1 MWTQISEVTTRGSKN
16 DWTEISIKYLIESA
30 LEHIELRTVVV
41 SIFQNPNRNIKEE
54 SCGNSSGSHQL
65 QIADSLDY

>member
-1 MWTQISEVTTRGSKN
+1 MWAKVPKVTTWGSKIE
-16 DWTEISIKYLIESA
+16 WTEISIKYLIESA

-54 SCGNSSGSHQL
+54 SCGNSSSRHQL
-65 QIADSLDY
+65 QRSDSLDC